1 MKIFT
6 AIKDGKKVNVWIISA
21 HCFYPDGCHLALIK
35 LDDGQ
40 EYSYGV
46 VETFLFNDRVCR
58 WEGDFPEF
66 FRSYKEA
73 MEEYK
78 SRL

>member
-1 MKIFT
+1 MKTFT
-6 AIKDGKKVNVWIISA
+6 AIKDGKNVNVWVISA
-21 HCFYPDGCHLALIK
+21 HCFYPNGYHLALIK
-35 LDDGQ
+35 LDDGK

-66 FRSYKEA
+66 FRSYAEA
-73 MEEYK
+73 MKEYK
-78 SRL
+78 SRF